1 MNRFSQDGQDIFL
14 TQELFKGKT
23 DGIYVDIGAND
34 GVTLSN
40 TKLLED
46 LGWEGTCIEPIPSSY
61 EKLVKSRKSNN
72 LNIAISKDLGDFEF
86 LQIDGYSEMLSG
98 LLSEYDPRHL
108 ERIDREIKTYG
119 GTKKIVKVKCEPFS
133 TAIKYKHID
142 YLSID
147 VEGGEIS

>member
-98 LLSEYDPRHL
+98 L
-108 ERIDREIKTYG
+108 
-119 GTKKIVKVKCEPFS
+119 
-133 TAIKYKHID
+133 
-142 YLSID
+142 
-147 VEGGEIS
+147 